1 MLKPCSIRD
10 RDSTAENGR
19 TVKQTI
25 RMSIARV
32 NARCTSRGILTTTL
46 FAIWPGRWDWCLN
59 LARGRVLHSW
69 FANLSDTVL
78 HSPVI
83 NSRGRWL
90 NLEASK
96 PPSGGDGSIGV
107 VRPGWCVS
115 SEVRPASRQQPRVHM
130 LHALR
135 SEGRGDALEQL
146 HQLCWSTA
154 IPSGARNS
162 LPLRSQQA
170 RRARVELAAK
180 RVRPQWTW
188 AKPAAKR
195 RQTTSLPSL
204 EDYIETKYRR
214 TIRTH
219 ATYSAVTFST
229 SKGQSSPWA
238 GRSANS

>member
-90 NLEASK
+90 DLEASK

-135 SEGRGDALEQL
+135 SEGPVMYWSSFISCVGAPQYHPVRGI
-146 HQLCWSTA
+146 LCRCEA
-154 IPSGARNS
+154 NKLGG
-162 LPLRSQQA
+162 
-170 RRARVELAAK
+170 RV
-180 RVRPQWTW
+180 W
-188 AKPAAKR
+188 
-195 RQTTSLPSL
+195 
-204 EDYIETKYRR
+204 
-214 TIRTH
+214 
-219 ATYSAVTFST
+219 
-229 SKGQSSPWA
+229 
-238 GRSANS
+238 N